1 MWRKA
6 RRILLYTRI
15 HPVVPT
21 VVLQT
26 VRLQH
31 SAEQPAEIL
40 VVWLLVKHK
49 VPTVVHVLQELRR
62 QTLAQRGKRVLQ
74 VTRPLHNHLDF
85 GLHDLVVFLF
95 LRLRVQTLPRQLAAN
110 EVQEDVSQRFKIVAS
125 TLLDAQMIAQRG
137 VSRSSREIL
146 VLAIAVHN

>member
-6 RRILLYTRI
+6 RRILLYTRV

-21 VVLQT
+21 VVLET

-31 SAEQPAEIL
+31 SAEQSAEIL
-40 VVWLLVKHK
+40 VVRLLVKHK
-49 VPTVVHVLQELRR
+49 VPTIVHVLQELRR

-110 EVQEDVSQRFKIVAS
+110 EVQEDVSQRFEIVAS